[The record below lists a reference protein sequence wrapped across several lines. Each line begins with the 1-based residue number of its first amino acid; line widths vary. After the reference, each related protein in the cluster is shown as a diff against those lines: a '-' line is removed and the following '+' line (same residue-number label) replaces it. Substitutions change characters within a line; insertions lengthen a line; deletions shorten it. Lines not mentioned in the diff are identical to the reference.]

1 MVMRF
6 LAAICF
12 LPVFSIAHGQQIYPI
27 RERFNGK
34 HAQGNKVVE

>member
-1 MVMRF
+1 MVTRF

-12 LPVFSIAHGQQIYPI
+12 LPVFPIAHGQQTYPS
-27 RERFNGK
+27 RERFNEE